1 MRQNKLV
8 PYAGKDL
15 DHAEARRF
23 HIYFN
28 EFRAGLNTVQIAKA
42 HKTTEAE
49 VYNLLARGDLA

>member
-1 MRQNKLV
+1 MTQKLV
-8 PYAGKDL
+8 PFAGKDL
-15 DHAEARRF
+15 NREEARRF

-49 VYNLLARGDLA
+49 VYNLLAKGGLA

>member
-1 MRQNKLV
+1 MSKPALV
-8 PYAGKDL
+8 PFAGKDL
-15 DHAEARRF
+15 DHAEARKF